1 MKNILVPTDFSE
13 ISDYGL
19 HVAVQIAK
27 KINAQVH
34 LLNLIAPPTGNTF
47 AVTGDV
53 TKTYAH
59 GEDHFVS
66 ELLRV
71 NKENLSKIANAHAND
86 GIKIKTLLKVEPWQ
100 EGIKETIDH
109 LGIDLVVMG
118 TSGET
123 SFEEFFVGNHTEQVI
138 KISHRPVLTVRDYY
152 THFDVKNVVLAT
164 DLEIEARDAIGQIK
178 RFAEILNAK
187 IHLLHIRSDEDK
199 TIAQTEEALHNFAK
213 VHHISNYT
221 VNVIK
226 HSDEREGI
234 RKFSRANKADVI
246 ALITHGRSG
255 LSQMFK
261 GSISEDMI
269 NEANLP
275 VLTINMD

>member
-34 LLNLIAPPTGNTF
+34 LLNLITPPTGNTF

-59 GEDHFVS
+59 EEDRFVAQ
-66 ELLRV
+66 LLRV
-71 NKENLSKIANAHAND
+71 NKDRLEAIAAAHAKD
-86 GIKIKTLLKVEPWQ
+86 GIKINTLLKVEPWQ
-100 EGIKETIDH
+100 EGIKDTINS

-123 SFEEFFVGNHTEQVI
+123 NFAEYFVGNHTEQVI
-138 KISHRPVLTVRDYY
+138 RISHRPVLTVREYF
-152 THFDVKNVVLAT
+152 THFDIKNIVLAT
-164 DLEIEARDAIGQIK
+164 DLQVEAMDAIGRIK
-178 RFAEILNAK
+178 RFAEVLNAK
-187 IHLLHIRSDEDK
+187 VHLLHIRPNEDK
-199 TIAQTEEALHNFAK
+199 SISEIEAALHNFAD

-221 VNVIK
+221 VNVVK
-226 HSDEREGI
+226 HSDEVEGI
-234 RKFSRANKADVI
+234 RKFSRANKADII
-246 ALITHGRSG
+246 AVITHSRSG
-255 LSQMFK
+255 LSQLFK
-261 GSISEDMI
+261 GSISEDI
-269 NEANLP
+269 VKEANLP
-275 VLTINMD
+275 VLSINMD